1 MTNCRLHYVC
11 YHALS
16 SNSLIAGSRSLVLF
30 VFTGSQIVI
39 NMSKLEVSEQQ

>member
-11 YHALS
+11 YHA
-16 SNSLIAGSRSLVLF
+16 NSLIAGSRSLVLF